1 MIEFNK
7 SDNDPPKVKE
17 VVKPSL
23 SLSDKIRK
31 VKSSGYSITVN
42 DVPTDEFNEVYA
54 EFKKERRAN
63 EIGLSYNSQSKVL
76 RVFKP

>member
-1 MIEFNK
+1 MMEFNK
-7 SDNDPPKVKE
+7 SDNELPKAKE
-17 VVKPSL
+17 SFKPSL

-42 DVPTDEFNEVYA
+42 DVSTDEFNDVYA

-63 EIGLSYNSQSKVL
+63 EIGLDYNCESKVL